1 MRTMLTLSGALL
13 FVACSSEPI
22 NQDKEGVVKAEPT
35 NILHITRGGIAL
47 ADAGEDKRHWS
58 EFTINLVDGSQNY
71 GWTSEKDVT
80 FPHTL
85 NFELAGSG
93 RISGI
98 ALDSTFAPVVRE
110 DGSASSKADGSAVR
124 KFSILGSTKSPGG
137 PYFKIFDGEAGKNQK
152 TIFSLKSPV
161 SARWIKLV
169 INDNWNGGGQTRL
182 SELELYGELDARG
195 AGSSGDV
202 SGLYS
207 HEYGPI
213 ALKQDGSHVHGCY
226 NDGDGEMEGVI
237 LGRTMRLGWYMAGE
251 KSIGAA
257 TLVAANNQL
266 YGFWYRDGDRMGSP
280 WNATRV
286 SGLDKADL
294 GGCKKMVDSQ

>member
-1 MRTMLTLSGALL
+1 MLMLSGALL
-13 FVACSSEPI
+13 FAACSSEPTKRATG
-22 NQDKEGVVKAEPT
+22 DAAKAEPT

-58 EFTINLVDGSQNY
+58 EFTINLIDGSQSY
-71 GWTSEKDVT
+71 GWTSEKNVT
-80 FPHTL
+80 FPHEL
-85 NFELAGSG
+85 KFELAGSG
-93 RISGI
+93 KISGM

-110 DGSASSKADGSAVR
+110 DGSASSKAEGSPIR
-124 KFSILGSTKSPGG
+124 KFTVVGSTKSPEG
-137 PYFKIFDGEAGKNQK
+137 PYFKIFDGEAGKNRK
-152 TIFSLKSPV
+152 TIFALTAPV

-182 SELELYGELDARG
+182 SELEIYGELEARG
-195 AGSSGDV
+195 AGGSGDV

-213 ALKQDGSHVHGCY
+213 ALKQEGSHVRGCY

-280 WNATRV
+280 WNATKV
-286 SGLDKADL
+286 SGLGKADL
-294 GGCKKMVDSQ
+294 GGCASIRFAR